1 MNLNGHSN
9 NEDDASGRVKRKGI
23 VIEAPRSNPNAGS
36 GSSVSGVRRSD
47 RVSSGCDDDLSN
59 QHFAERVPEYLREG
73 YDALMRRDGN
83 RAIELWRSLYERFPS
98 AEVCGHLARA
108 HYYQIYFLGHD
119 GDHPMHAEHVREM
132 RRWAERALLLNANSS
147 IGHAMLAG
155 AIGRQA
161 QLSGSRREVIRSAWQ
176 VRYHAERAIDID
188 SNWIGHYILA
198 MLHHALASVKPGMR
212 TVVQLFNGRKLPR
225 GTFEEALVHFHKV
238 LEHFPDNNVIYAEIA
253 CTYYEMGDLAKA
265 REYYHLCLQAPM
277 FSHPIAPCFIENIRR
292 HFDAVLIVDDAA

>member
-9 NEDDASGRVKRKGI
+9 NEGDASGRVKRKGI
-23 VIEAPRSNPNAGS
+23 VIEAPRSNP
-36 GSSVSGVRRSD
+36 GSSTNGVPPTDRSTAGCSG
-47 RVSSGCDDDLSN
+47 DLSTK
-59 QHFAERVPEYLREG
+59 HFAERVPEYLREG
-73 YDALMRRDGN
+73 YDALMRREGY

-155 AIGRQA
+155 ALGRQA
-161 QLSGSRREVIRSAWQ
+161 QLSGSRREIIRSAWQ
-176 VRYHAERAIDID
+176 VRYHAERAIGID

-198 MLHHALASVKPGMR
+198 MLHRELAGVKPGVR

-225 GTFEEALVHFHKV
+225 GTFEEALVHFNNV
-238 LEHFPDNNVIYAEIA
+238 LEHFPNNNVIYAEIA

-265 REYYHLCLQAPM
+265 REYYHLCLQADM